1 MEFFK
6 KHPIIT
12 NLLLIAASAV
22 LLVVIAMYGLSI
34 WTAHGKVQV
43 VPDVHRMS
51 VVEAQRVLAD
61 CNLMTEVVDSVYDTA
76 VDRGAIVEQLP
87 PAGNRVKPGRTVYL
101 TINAYSPRQV
111 TLPELVGT
119 SVRQARAS
127 LESLGFRQIREVRVP
142 SDYRDLVLA
151 IKSMGVTLRAGTR
164 LPLTSTIVIEVGEGF
179 TDAAVDSLEVY
190 NEADWDQT
198 LENAE
203 NSIYD

>member
-51 VVEAQRVLAD
+51 VAEAQRVLAD

-179 TDAAVDSLEVY
+179 TNAAVDSLEVY

>member
-6 KHPIIT
+6 KHPILT
-12 NLLLIAASAV
+12 NLLLMAASAV
-22 LLVVIAMYGLSI
+22 LLVVIAMYGLSL

-51 VVEAQRVLAD
+51 VAEAQQVLTG
-61 CNLMTEVVDSVYDTA
+61 CNLTAEVIDSVYDSA
-76 VDRGAIVEQLP
+76 VGRGAIVEQLP

-101 TINAYSPRQV
+101 TINAYSPRQI

-127 LESLGFRQIREVRVP
+127 LESLGFRDIREVRVP

-151 IKSMGVTLRAGTR
+151 IKSMGVSLRAGTR
-164 LPLTSTIVIEVGEGF
+164 LPLNSSIVIEVGEGF
-179 TDAAVDSLEVY
+179 TDAAIDSLEIY
-190 NEADWDQT
+190 NEADWAQP

-203 NSIYD
+203 TAVYD